1 MNRSSHRFFYD
12 YTVCAYSIGE
22 VKHYGNDAKFASPA
36 ADYVERRL
44 SLDEICIS
52 KPSATYLLRAAGGA
66 MAVGI
71 HADALLVVDSSAT
84 PVHGSIIVAVEE
96 GVHVLRRLRLYP
108 YRALEFL
115 DGSGRETELGN
126 EDSEEGFKFSG

>member
-1 MNRSSHRFFYD
+1 M
-12 YTVCAYSIGE
+12 GMMP
-22 VKHYGNDAKFASPA
+22 KFASPA

-52 KPSATYLLRAAGGA
+52 KPSATYLLRAAGQA
-66 MAVGI
+66 LAVGI

-84 PVHGSIIVAVEE
+84 PVHGSIIVAAEE

-108 YRALEFL
+108 NRALEFL
-115 DGSGRETELGN
+115 DGSGREKEIGY
-126 EDSEEGFKFSG
+126 EDSEEGIEVFGVVIWAVNDMRTCEWDDLPVI